1 MHISVVIYSLSE
13 LAKLT
18 PILQPGQL
26 HPGQTNSNS
35 VTKHLYRGK
44 NSLEE
49 YFPVVIM
56 KPFFVLIR
64 LESAAILVPCSI

>member
-1 MHISVVIYSLSE
+1 MYISVVIYSLSE
-13 LAKLT
+13 FFSSSFQFKVFFFL
-18 PILQPGQL
+18 
-26 HPGQTNSNS
+26 PGQTNSNS

>member
-1 MHISVVIYSLSE
+1 MYISVVIYSLSE
-13 LAKLT
+13 FLSSSFQFNVFFL
-18 PILQPGQL
+18 
-26 HPGQTNSNS
+26 PGQTNSNS